1 MQKLHNLYRFALTAA
16 TALLLFSCNGGNR
29 TAQRLCT
36 YADSLKRAD
45 EVIRTTD
52 SLLAHT
58 HTSRHQK
65 ALLRLAK
72 AKAMFVKHFFSPQF
86 PTGLDSLIDSSVAT
100 MERHGYKERLAE
112 AHYFQGMIQSLFFG
126 RQVEGMVALEKA
138 RLEVPDDNLDLQSR
152 IYQQLG
158 SVYELMGNLDMAI
171 NYMRRVIA
179 IEKRR
184 RDPMVIMVNSYNI
197 HTLFRKNGQ
206 TDSADYYLR
215 LVIRKRPKFKDPRF
229 NVFNE
234 SFGTYYLEHH
244 DLRRARYYYD
254 HALRTDGRLPEVQL
268 GLAQI
273 ARLERRPAEARRHL
287 QLAEAM
293 ADTLFSTNQNYRMA
307 MPYFLRRLAACHHA
321 DGNTLQELRALAR
334 LDSLSTVMNRANE
347 RLVNKATLLEQDYLA
362 RLIEKQHRREVRF
375 TVAIIVLASLIAAI
389 LAFFFVRRLVRSYHA
404 RLYTATQRSYKQAYE
419 IGKLKTR
426 IEEMPIELTDKIQ
439 AGKPLYEAIALG
451 RQTMKDWGRKELE
464 CYINYARLADKEI
477 FSLLDTNYN
486 QLATKPTIFLYLWKK
501 GYTDTDISRIMSV
514 SNGSIRTM
522 RYNIRKQQKESL

>member
-1 MQKLHNLYRFALTAA
+1 
-16 TALLLFSCNGGNR
+16 
-29 TAQRLCT
+29 
-36 YADSLKRAD
+36 
-45 EVIRTTD
+45 
-52 SLLAHT
+52 
-58 HTSRHQK
+58 
-65 ALLRLAK
+65 
-72 AKAMFVKHFFSPQF
+72 
-86 PTGLDSLIDSSVAT
+86 
-100 MERHGYKERLAE
+100 
-112 AHYFQGMIQSLFFG
+112 
-126 RQVEGMVALEKA
+126 
-138 RLEVPDDNLDLQSR
+138 
-152 IYQQLG
+152 
-158 SVYELMGNLDMAI
+158 
-171 NYMRRVIA
+171 
-179 IEKRR
+179 
-184 RDPMVIMVNSYNI
+184 
-197 HTLFRKNGQ
+197 
-206 TDSADYYLR
+206 
-215 LVIRKRPKFKDPRF
+215 
-229 NVFNE
+229 
-234 SFGTYYLEHH
+234 
-244 DLRRARYYYD
+244 
-254 HALRTDGRLPEVQL
+254 
-268 GLAQI
+268 
-273 ARLERRPAEARRHL
+273 
-287 QLAEAM
+287 
-293 ADTLFSTNQNYRMA
+293 

-501 GYTDTDISRIMSV
+501 GYTDTDISRIMGV

>member
-1 MQKLHNLYRFALTAA
+1 MYTLHNLYRSTLMGA
-16 TALLLFSCNGGNR
+16 TALVLFSCDGGNR

-36 YADSLKRAD
+36 GANSLKRAD

-52 SLLAHT
+52 SLLAHS
-58 HTSRHQK
+58 HPSRHQT
-65 ALLRLAK
+65 ALLQLAK
-72 AKAMFVKHFFSPQF
+72 AKALFVKHFFSSQF
-86 PTGLDSLIDSSVAT
+86 PTGLDSLIDSSVAI
-100 MERHGYKERLAE
+100 MERQGYKDRLAE

-126 RQVEGMVALEKA
+126 KQVEGMVALEKA
-138 RLEVPDDNLDLQSR
+138 RLEVPDDSLDLQSR

-179 IEKRR
+179 IERQR
-184 RDPMVIMVNSYNI
+184 QDPMTIMVNSYNI

-206 TDSADYYLR
+206 TDSSDYYLS
-215 LVIRKRPKFKDPRF
+215 LVIRERPKFKDPRF

-244 DLRRARYYYD
+244 DLQRARYYYN
-254 HALRTDGRLPEVQL
+254 HALETDGRLPEVQL

-273 ARLERRPAEARRHL
+273 ARLEHRPAEARHHL
-287 QLAEAM
+287 QLAQTL
-293 ADTLFSTNQNYRMA
+293 ADTLFHNNQNYPMA
-307 MPYFLRRLAACHHA
+307 MPYFLRRLAAYHHA
-321 DGNTLQELRALAR
+321 DGNAQQELRALAR
-334 LDSLSTVMNRANE
+334 LDSISTVMNRANQ
-347 RLVNKATLLEQDYLA
+347 RLVNKAMLLEQDYLA
-362 RLIEKQHRREVRF
+362 RQIERQHRRETRI
-375 TVAIIVLASLIAAI
+375 TVALIVLASLIAAT
-389 LAFFFVRRLVRSYHA
+389 LVFYFVRRLVRSIHA
-404 RLYTATQRSYKQAYE
+404 RLNTATQRSYKQAYE
-419 IGKLKTR
+419 ISKLKTR

-439 AGKPLYEAIALG
+439 IGKPLYEAIASG
-451 RQTMKDWGRKELE
+451 RRTMKNWSRKEFE

-501 GYTDTDISRIMSV
+501 GYTDIDISRIMNV